1 MRIIFLLI
9 ISVCFFQCS
18 DTAIKEEPIELVEK
32 NSKVLI
38 KKEKRDEIERD
49 TFMDD
54 FLNALLFENR
64 DVLDSYIDFPII
76 VRGSLDSDVEKEVF
90 EKEFYSIFLNLFLEE
105 KNVCGEVL
113 LNNKS
118 RFNSKSCIRK
128 KRSGSEYFIVDKF
141 LFQKSNEKWIL
152 NTIYSEFY
160 NDPKNLE

>member
-1 MRIIFLLI
+1 MRTIFLLF

-18 DTAIKEEPIELVEK
+18 DKAIKEEPIELVEK

-76 VRGSLDSDVEKEVF
+76 VRGSLDSDVEKKVF
-90 EKEFYSIFLNLFLEE
+90 EKEFYSIFLNFLLEE
-105 KNVCGEVL
+105 ENVCEGGVMS
-113 LNNKS
+113 NKS
-118 RFNSKSCIRK
+118 RFSSKSCIRK
-128 KRSGSEYFIVDKF
+128 KRSGSKYFIVDKF
-141 LFQKSNEKWIL
+141 LFQKSNGKWTL

-160 NDPKNLE
+160 NDPENFK